1 MQVVS
6 LGLPL
11 GKAMEFIDKSQQ
23 FQQREQCQEEQQHDA
38 MHGMAVMKLGE
49 GGRVREPLAQR
60 NV

>member
-1 MQVVS
+1 
-6 LGLPL
+6 
-11 GKAMEFIDKSQQ
+11 MEFLDKSQQ